1 MNEMKNSP
9 EHRYPENPPMPE
21 MRYEDEISLIDLW
34 LIVMRRKMLVIT
46 IFLFCTIAALAFALT
61 QPLTFSFTTIVNVG
75 SNENGQPFE
84 SLETIQAKLEE
95 ILIPNIRVMSLD
107 KKKSSDEENMI
118 KVSIPTNAVA
128 IRLETNGEED
138 DYTKIS
144 SLHGS
149 VIESLKQQYKEQIRS
164 AKSRL
169 EGKLQL
175 LNKQLD
181 ELNMQFSLPVSGQ
194 VSIEMLML
202 MDRRTASISKLEQ
215 NKQAITAQLSNL
227 KEPGSFL
234 STTRSIKP
242 VGKGRKVIVIVA
254 AVLGL
259 FLGLFSA
266 FFAEFL
272 AKVKLREKVG

>member
-1 MNEMKNSP
+1 MQEM
-9 EHRYPENPPMPE
+9 H
-21 MRYEDEISLIDLW
+21 YEDEISLIDLW
-34 LIVMRRKMLVIT
+34 LVIMRRKMLVIA
-46 IFLFCTIAALAFALT
+46 IFVFCIIAALAFALT

-84 SLETIQAKLEE
+84 SLETIQTKLEE

-107 KKKSSDEENMI
+107 KKNSSDDENKI
-118 KVSIPTNAVA
+118 KVSIPTNAIA
-128 IRLETNGEED
+128 IRLETNSERD

-144 SLHGS
+144 SLHSS
-149 VIESLKQQYKEQIRS
+149 VVESLKQQYKEQIRS

-181 ELNMQFSLPVSGQ
+181 DLNAQSSLPVSGK

-202 MDRRTASISKLEQ
+202 MDRRTTSIFKIEQ

-227 KEPGSFL
+227 KEPSSYL
-234 STTRSIKP
+234 STTRSINP
-242 VGKGRKVIVIVA
+242 VGKGRKIIVIVA

-272 AKVKLREKVG
+272 ANVKLREKAG